1 MMMEN
6 WALEI
11 ARADI
16 RLAECAA
23 VKPRNLTH
31 GEARLKIDS
40 FALTANNITYAAFG
54 DVMRYWD
61 FFPASDERKGRLPV
75 WGFAEVSESRHPDL
89 PVGDRVYGYFPAA
102 SELIVSPAKVTAAG
116 FTDAS
121 AHRAALP
128 PAYNRYIR
136 CAGDA
141 GYDPALEAEQMVLQP
156 LFLTGWLLARYLR
169 EEGAFGASRVY
180 LTSASSKTAIGMAQC
195 LRDEPLDGV
204 KICALTSAGSS
215 EFVTG
220 LGLYD
225 EVHLYSDIDR
235 LPAGRPSMMVD
246 FAGDAA
252 VNRDVH
258 SRLGD
263 QMKANIRVGGAHWEH
278 SAPAQD
284 LPGPK
289 PVFFF
294 APDHMEKAREA
305 LGPGGFQAAYSRDW
319 SAFAASARNWLTFHE
334 FRGPQA
340 CLDIYNKLI
349 AGDALARDGLTIRP

>member
-1 MMMEN
+1 MEN

-11 ARADI
+11 DRADI
-16 RLAECAA
+16 RMADCTA
-23 VKPRNLTH
+23 VKPRALGE

-54 DVMRYWD
+54 DAMRYWD
-61 FFPASDERKGRLPV
+61 FFPAAGEGKGRLPV

-102 SELIVSPAKVTAAG
+102 SELIVKPAKVTAAG

-121 AHRAALP
+121 DHRAALP

-141 GYDPALEAEQMVLQP
+141 GYNPALEAEQMVLQP

-169 EEGAFGASRVY
+169 DEAAFGASRVY
-180 LTSASSKTAIGMAQC
+180 LTSASSKTAIGMASC
-195 LRDEPLDGV
+195 LRDSPVSGV
-204 KICALTSAGSS
+204 KICALTSAGSRD
-215 EFVTG
+215 FVDG
-220 LGLYD
+220 LNLYD

-235 LPAGRPSMMVD
+235 MPASQLSVMVD
-246 FAGDAA
+246 FAGDAS
-252 VNRDVH
+252 VNRDFH
-258 SRLGD
+258 TRFAD
-263 QMKANIRVGGAHWEH
+263 QLKANIRVGGAHWEQ
-278 SAPAQD
+278 SAPARN

-289 PVFFF
+289 PAFFF
-294 APDHMEKAREA
+294 APDHMEKARED
-305 LGPGGFQAAYSRDW
+305 LGPGGFQTAYSKDW
-319 SAFAASARNWLTFHE
+319 TAFAATARNWLTFRE
-334 FRGPQA
+334 FNGAEA

-349 AGDALARDGLTIRP
+349 AGDALARDGLTIRV

>member
-1 MMMEN
+1 MKD

-11 ARADI
+11 DREDI
-16 RLAECAA
+16 RTADCVAAEPRDLAE
-23 VKPRNLTH
+23 
-31 GEARLKIDS
+31 GEARLRVDR

-54 DVMRYWD
+54 GIMRYWD

-75 WGFAEVSESRHPDL
+75 WGFAEVSESRLPDL

-102 SELIVSPAKVTAAG
+102 SELIVRPAKVTAAG

-121 AHRAALP
+121 DHRAALP

-141 GYDPALEAEQMVLQP
+141 GYNAALEAEQMVLQP

-169 EEGAFGASRVY
+169 EENAFGASRVY
-180 LTSASSKTAIGMAQC
+180 LTSASSKTAIGMARC
-195 LRDEPLDGV
+195 LQDEPLDGV
-204 KICALTSAGSS
+204 KICALTSAGSG
-215 EFVTG
+215 EFVAS

-225 EVHLYSDIDR
+225 EVHLYSDIDH

-334 FRGPQA
+334 FRGAPA

-349 AGDALARDGLTIRP
+349 AGDALARDGLTIRV